1 MDWDA
6 CGQLYSQDGEK
17 YMEDGVKCIDYVDYW
32 PDVIEEDAVN
42 EKYCKK
48 VLRKLIKKADHEL
61 EELEGDL
68 FILQTQLEWAENNKY
83 DEWFDTCY
91 KGLKE
96 NIQRLE
102 LSICSLKDV
111 RHGDT
116 DDNHT
121 EVLREPVMRVHE
133 VIKALLSKEL
143 QNKHEQMGQPAD
155 SISEEVRSDQ
165 QPAGVFPGDLRL
177 SELPADILS
186 RDSRSDEQPT
196 KIVSERLRMDTLSHS
211 SGPSDSTTAETEKAK
226 SKFTSFTESSLCLK
240 PILDVSAA
248 VNIQEFG
255 DTVTSGTTSIISSP
269 MVPGHIDE
277 NEIQP
282 LNGQELVISVTE
294 KTLSLMPSLELQR
307 QEKNKAKSE
316 PNAISSKT
324 SFVLS
329 NPSINSKGEVALKPQ
344 SIAQSNRSGTQKSGL
359 TVTENR
365 KRSTSNWNLKGT
377 KKHMQNHVN
386 GRCMPVSL
394 GHNSTSDM
402 SSSNSSLML
411 QEQMDKH
418 VMQVKTE
425 PLTSVTY
432 EPVHLLPSSAMQR
445 KVRIKSE
452 IHVVEE
458 PKSITGVSVHRDSS
472 LNSQRKISQSVESKA
487 QLFQSGTERSDA
499 ALLTG
504 SMTGSASSSKSRW
517 AQKRKQDQV
526 EGQKSYRRSAPQKVL
541 DDASLNSY
549 LTSRE
554 KQKSRII
561 QKEGERVKM
570 PMVGSNESPSL
581 PEPTTYDGL
590 IKLKLRE
597 LQKFGMSLGLRGW
610 KEYRK
615 EALIHK
621 ILEAKKPDAQM
632 CIGTSIS
639 R

>member
-1 MDWDA
+1 MDWGI
-6 CGQLYSQDGEK
+6 CGQLYSQDGKK

-61 EELEGDL
+61 EEDL
-68 FILQTQLEWAENNKY
+68 FILQTRLEWAEKNKH

-96 NIQRLE
+96 NIQKLE

-111 RHGDT
+111 GHGDI

-121 EVLREPVMRVHE
+121 KVLREPARRVHE

-155 SISEEVRSDQ
+155 SIPEEVRSDQ
-165 QPAGVFPGDLRL
+165 QPAGIFSEDLRS

-186 RDSRSDEQPT
+186 RDLGSDEQPS
-196 KIVSERLRMDTLSHS
+196 KIVTEDLRTDTLSHS
-211 SGPSDSTTAETEKAK
+211 SGLSDSTTAETEKAK

-240 PILDVSAA
+240 PNPDVSAA
-248 VNIQEFG
+248 VNIQDFG
-255 DTVTSGTTSIISSP
+255 DTVTSGTTSIISSLT
-269 MVPGHIDE
+269 VPGHMNE
-277 NEIQP
+277 NAIQP
-282 LNGQELVISVTE
+282 LKCHGQEPMISVIE
-294 KTLSLMPSLELQR
+294 KTLSLVPSLELLQR
-307 QEKNKAKSE
+307 QEKNMASKS
-316 PNAISSKT
+316 

-329 NPSINSKGEVALKPQ
+329 NPSVNSKGEAALKPE

-365 KRSTSNWNLKGT
+365 KRSTSYWNSKGT

-394 GHNSTSDM
+394 RHNSTSDI

-411 QEQMDKH
+411 QEQMDKQ
-418 VMQVKTE
+418 VMQFNTE

-432 EPVHLLPSSAMQR
+432 EPVPLLPSSAIQR

-487 QLFQSGTERSDA
+487 QLFPLGTEKSVA
-499 ALLTG
+499 ALTG
-504 SMTGSASSSKSRW
+504 SMTGSASSSKSRGT
-517 AQKRKQDQV
+517 QKRKQDQV
-526 EGQKSYRRSAPQKVL
+526 EGQKSYRRS
-541 DDASLNSY
+541 

-554 KQKSRII
+554 KQKSRVI
-561 QKEGERVKM
+561 QKDGERVKM
-570 PMVGSNESPSL
+570 PMVASNEPLSL
-581 PEPTTYDGL
+581 PEPTTYNDL
-590 IKLKLRE
+590 NNLKLKQW
-597 LQKFGMSLGLRGW
+597 QKHGMSLGLRGW
-610 KEYRK
+610 KDYRK

-632 CIGTSIS
+632 CIGTSMS